1 MDIGESD
8 FEVVFYLCFI
18 MFLSFL
24 SALLCIVKYV
34 FKFQFYKKRGYAFEN
49 ESFFTHSIFWNFIIE
64 FITLSVHPSP
74 FLKNKTY
81 SQYNYELKRDMVYFY
96 NDLLVTFV
104 VVRLLYHMFEIFQ
117 ISRYNSTRI
126 QRINLLFNNEALS
139 VFLPL
144 KNYIAN
150 HPIKFM
156 FASFMFSIAFFSALI
171 IMAERPLSTITDKS
185 MDEWA
190 EVIWYVVVTMATI
203 GYGDRV
209 AITLVARFVVIL
221 LVIWGNFWS
230 SIFLSSIFPYI
241 QQSLREE
248 KAFNHF
254 NRLSLR
260 KKLNQKSAE
269 LVSLMVQ
276 LNYLINKKSVNS
288 KKIESLNKK
297 AAVMLKNIR
306 QIKKD
311 MSSALQDT
319 NYFVDDVLT
328 RVERIVNLSEDQLIK
343 GEKIY
348 QNVNQTL
355 NLFAK
360 KVRGTIKHLSADQH
374 HIPHINIGSIT
385 KNQNKVRFGSNL
397 KNLRTIESK
406 EMETN
411 YVQTPKDANLKNI
424 EEEDMKDHK
433 KMYKE
438 IKEKMGTNK
447 VQGMNFAEDLHRY
460 LADYLD
466 GSQNKIKVDSKGE
479 LK

>member
-1 MDIGESD
+1 MG
-8 FEVVFYLCFI
+8 
-18 MFLSFL
+18 LSL
-24 SALLCIVKYV
+24 SSAVLCISKYYY
-34 FKFQFYKKRGYAFEN
+34 KFQFYKKRGYAFEN
-49 ESFFTHSIFWNFIIE
+49 ESFFTHSVFQHFLIE
-64 FITLSVHPSP
+64 FITLSIHPSP
-74 FLKNKTY
+74 FLKDKTY
-81 SQYNYELKRDMVYFY
+81 TQYNNALKRDMVYYY
-96 NDLLVTFV
+96 NDLFVTFV
-104 VVRLLYHMFEIFQ
+104 VIRLLYHMFEIFQ
-117 ISRYNSTRI
+117 TSRYNSTRI

-156 FASFMFSIAFFSALI
+156 LFSFLFSIAFFSSLI
-171 IMAERPLSTITDKS
+171 IIAERPLSTITDQN

-209 AITLVARFVVIL
+209 AKTLVARFVVIL

-254 NRLSLR
+254 NRLTLR
-260 KKLNQKSAE
+260 KKLDKKSAE

-276 LNYLINKKSVNS
+276 LNYLINKKSVKSN
-288 KKIESLNKK
+288 KIEKLNKK
-297 AAVMLKNIR
+297 AASLLKSIR
-306 QIKKD
+306 NTKKD
-311 MSSALQDT
+311 MNCVLQAT

-328 RVERIVNLSEDQLIK
+328 RVEHIANMSEDQLIK

-360 KVRGTIKHLSADQH
+360 KVKSSIRKLSENKKTIS
-374 HIPHINIGSIT
+374 HINIGSIT
-385 KNQNKVRFGSNL
+385 NGFKRNNNSSKLHKLATDDDNIADKNYLHTHKNQNIDGFSDDD
-397 KNLRTIESK
+397 IK
-406 EMETN
+406 E
-411 YVQTPKDANLKNI
+411 
-424 EEEDMKDHK
+424 HK
-433 KMYKE
+433 KMYNE
-438 IKEKMGTNK
+438 IKQKMGNAK
-447 VQGMNFAEDLHRY
+447 VSGMNFAEDLHRY

-466 GSQNKIKVDSKGE
+466 GSQNKMDIGKN
-479 LK
+479 